1 MKNPD
6 RKFGPRTGPT
16 KNQDQNPDYVPD
28 QIKSRTENSDHGPD
42 RTNPDRRSG
51 RPCSRIVKWM
61 FMVFKEPMTKWDT
74 IPSTNKSMN
83 YYDFKDS
90 ELNPNYSYINTD
102 VFESGI
108 V

>member
-1 MKNPD
+1 
-6 RKFGPRTGPT
+6 
-16 KNQDQNPDYVPD
+16 
-28 QIKSRTENSDHGPD
+28 
-42 RTNPDRRSG
+42 
-51 RPCSRIVKWM
+51 M